1 MCVGQL
7 WSVKILSKVEFGHG
21 HEGINRPNSPLVFRH
36 KSRKMAYRGRYGRR
50 SGLRSGRRFARRGRN
65 TARRSSYGRRG
76 YRSGRR
82 GRRSYARRPKMYKM
96 ISPYQ
101 HKKDTIRPAHQTN
114 DNTWA
119 NISVG
124 GSTPNT
130 FILFSPTARQRN
142 GPVGAGFFPSL
153 DYGRSSKETLQGELF
168 TRTEPLSSSS

>member
-1 MCVGQL
+1 
-7 WSVKILSKVEFGHG
+7 
-21 HEGINRPNSPLVFRH
+21 
-36 KSRKMAYRGRYGRR
+36 
-50 SGLRSGRRFARRGRN
+50 
-65 TARRSSYGRRG
+65 
-76 YRSGRR
+76 
-82 GRRSYARRPKMYKM
+82 MYKM

-153 DYGRSSKETLQGELF
+153 DYGRSSKEIYFKGIRRECLCLPRHRLCGDVLCSG
-168 TRTEPLSSSS
+168 R